1 MRVGDSRA
9 PHVSGRVAVQ
19 VSGRV
24 AVQVSRRVAAVQVS
38 RAVRLGWS
46 A

>member
-1 MRVGDSRA
+1 MRVGGSRA

-24 AVQVSRRVAAVQVS
+24 AAVQVS